1 MALPVTE
8 NPPICCF
15 WFTGE
20 QAWWLILFVI
30 LFPSPLFILFAATFE
45 AIAIAFYFITS
56 DLPAAFFA
64 EVCDLLLK
72 NNPSILEKI
81 SGIRTGRVAKGFP
94 ADLVLWEENLRPV
107 RTWVAGECVYE
118 APG

>member
-30 LFPSPLFILFAATFE
+30 LFPSPFFILFAATFE
-45 AIAIAFYFITS
+45 AIAIALYFITS
-56 DLPAAFFA
+56 DLPAASFA
-64 EVCDLLLK
+64 GFLLFAHMTLLF
-72 NNPSILEKI
+72 IL
-81 SGIRTGRVAKGFP
+81 SHVS
-94 ADLVLWEENLRPV
+94 LLSV
-107 RTWVAGECVYE
+107 
-118 APG
+118 